1 MAVWKQLTAILRARI
16 RGGTY
21 EPGRALPSEKQLEQ
35 EFGVARGTARKAV
48 AQLRSD
54 GLVVTVAGRGS
65 YVADPLPDSEDL
77 PLRLT
82 ARTSHTPASMT
93 AAPKM
98 TMPAPRMMTAQT
110 ATTARYS
117 GTASQNGR

>member
-1 MAVWKQLTAILRARI
+1 MAVWKQLTAILRNRI
-16 RGGTY
+16 RGGQY

-65 YVADPLPDSEDL
+65 YVADPLPDDE
-77 PLRLT
+77 
-82 ARTSHTPASMT
+82 
-93 AAPKM
+93 
-98 TMPAPRMMTAQT
+98 
-110 ATTARYS
+110 
-117 GTASQNGR
+117 